1 MTKDLILLLLGF
13 LRSLPRGD
21 GFLRASDGACLLQSR
36 LGQVLPVALLGQH
49 GADLLQRPAQRYVER
64 TTQKEDDLFFN
75 SFNTTFAMTI
85 KITSWYQSN
94 EQ

>member
-64 TTQKEDDLFFN
+64 TTQKMIFFN

-85 KITSWYQSN
+85 QITSWYQSN